1 MTDILPD
8 SMACIEIPEPGG
20 PDALRPATRP
30 LPRPA
35 PGEVLVRV
43 EAAGVNRPDII
54 QRVGNYAP
62 PPGVTDLPGL
72 EIAGTVAALGEDVDG
87 WAVGDSVCALV
98 AGGGYAGFCT
108 APAPQCL
115 PIPKGLDMVE
125 AASLPETFFTVWTNV
140 FGRAALKAGET
151 LLVHGGSSGI
161 GIAAIQMAQ
170 RLGARVITTA
180 GSGEKCAACQSL
192 GAERAV
198 NYRDEDFV
206 AAAGEFTGGLGV
218 DVVLDMVGGD
228 YIQRNLS
235 ALAVDGRLAVIAFL
249 AGSQVEV
256 DFLPLMQKRITL
268 TGSTLRPQSIEKKGA
283 IARALERTVWPLIE
297 AGEIRPVIDS
307 TFPLSEAAEAHRLM
321 ESSRHIG
328 KIMLLT

>member
-20 PDALRPATRP
+20 PDALRPAIRP
-30 LPRPA
+30 LPSPA

-43 EAAGVNRPDII
+43 AAAGVNRPDII
-54 QRVGNYAP
+54 QRLGNYAP

-72 EIAGTVAALGEDVDG
+72 EIAGTVAALGEGVSD
-87 WAVGDSVCALV
+87 WNVGDSLCALV
-98 AGGGYAGFCT
+98 AGGGYAEYCA

-115 PIPKGLDMVE
+115 PVPKGLDMVQ

-140 FGRAALKAGET
+140 FGRAALKANET

-161 GIAAIQMAQ
+161 GIAAIQMAH
-170 RLGARVITTA
+170 RLGSRVIATA
-180 GSGEKCAACQSL
+180 GSADKCAACQSL

-198 NYRDEDFV
+198 NYREEDFV
-206 AAAGEFTGGLGV
+206 AAAKEFTAGAGV

-235 ALAVDGRLAVIAFL
+235 ALALEGRLSIIAFL
-249 AGSQVEV
+249 GGSQVEV
-256 DFLPLMQKRITL
+256 NFLPIMLKRLTL
-268 TGSTLRPQSIEKKGA
+268 TGSTLRPQSIESKGA
-283 IARALERTVWPLIE
+283 IARALKKTVWPLIE
-297 AGEIRPVIDS
+297 AGEISPVIDS
-307 TFPLSEAAEAHRLM
+307 TFPLAEAAQAHRLM
-321 ESSRHIG
+321 ETSRHIG